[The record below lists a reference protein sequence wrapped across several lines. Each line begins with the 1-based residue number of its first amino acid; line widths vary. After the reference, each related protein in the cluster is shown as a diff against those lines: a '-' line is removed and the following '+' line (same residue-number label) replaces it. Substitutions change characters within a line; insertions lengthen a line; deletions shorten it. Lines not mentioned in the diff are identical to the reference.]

1 MDNNIQNNNRFS
13 GMPDEIRHQQEPIN
27 EENSLNEP
35 KLGQPI
41 FGKIKI
47 GLQEASAKLQLGKDA
62 AIKLAERCS
71 DGLTDLKARVVPY
84 CKQAPEKVANFLLD
98 CMAKVIVKS
107 GYSAEA
113 KDFLNK
119 AEKRFDEPG
128 YTRRREG
135 EASSIS
141 PHGPPPPIPSREGRP
156 PLGEY
161 SASEAKINSD
171 WQGIKP
177 SKTTR
182 PEQSYFAK
190 SRADHTPEEN
200 IGVDDDDS
208 DLDDYLSSSEYFS
221 DDDDQKKNW
230 L

>member
-13 GMPDEIRHQQEPIN
+13 GIEHNFNQEGVPEHDEQEQHPNNRLDTAKQI
-27 EENSLNEP
+27 L
-35 KLGQPI
+35 KM
-41 FGKIKI
+41 I
-47 GLQEASAKLQLGKDA
+47 GSDGISLGKEV
-62 AIKLAERCS
+62 AIKLANKFG
-71 DGLTDLKARVVPY
+71 DFTAGLKTITLPS
-84 CKQAPEKVANFLLD
+84 CKNAPEKMANFLLD

-113 KDFLNK
+113 KDFLSK

-171 WQGIKP
+171 WRGIKP

-182 PEQSYFAK
+182 PEQSYFVK

-200 IGVDDDDS
+200 IGVDGDDS

-221 DDDDQKKNW
+221 DDDDQEKNW